1 MKLRSGVLSLLAAAA
16 VLAAPPARAAVKP
29 HGLFTDGAV
38 LQQGMQVPVWGA
50 ANSGERV
57 TVTFQN
63 QKVATTAQDGRWM
76 VRLKPLKP
84 GGPFTLTIAGENT
97 VEIKNVLVGEV
108 YVCSGQSNMEWSLEA
123 SANGPEAMAQSADPM
138 LHLIMIP
145 HATSETPLHEVT
157 ARWNEC
163 GPETA
168 RRFSA
173 VGYFFG
179 RDLRRAL
186 KVPVGLIES
195 SWGGTVAE
203 AWTSR
208 PMLESIPSLGSILT
222 GYTAAKRR
230 YPFALMDY
238 QQTLE
243 KHRLAVEQ
251 AKSEGR
257 QPPAAPP
264 APPDPA
270 NPGNPN
276 RPSVL
281 YNAMIS
287 PLLPYGIRGAIWYQ
301 GESNAGRS
309 YQYQTLFPAMI
320 SDWRRSWGQGDF
332 PFLFVQLA
340 PFMAIQKEPS
350 ESGWAELREAQ
361 RVTTLTLPNTAMA
374 VITDVGDEKDIHPR
388 KKEPVG
394 SRLALAACALANG
407 KRKIVYS
414 GPTYESMKVNGDR
427 VVLRFRNVGGGLT
440 AKDGA
445 LTGFT
450 IAGPDRKWVNAKAE
464 IQGDRV
470 IVSSPEVAHPIAVR
484 YGWANYP
491 VVNLY
496 NKEGLPASPF
506 RTDDFQMT
514 TMGK

>member
-1 MKLRSGVLSLLAAAA
+1 MKLRSGILALLAGLA
-16 VLAAPPARAAVKP
+16 VLTGPAARAAVKP

-38 LQQGMQVPVWGA
+38 LQQEMRVPVWGT

-63 QKVATTAQDGRWM
+63 QKVSTTARDGAWM
-76 VRLKPLKP
+76 IRLKPLKP
-84 GGPFTLTIAGENT
+84 GGPFTMTVAGENT
-97 VEIKNVLVGEV
+97 IEIKNVLVGEV
-108 YVCSGQSNMEWSLEA
+108 YVCSGQSNMEWSLAA
-123 SANGPEAMAQSADPM
+123 SANGQEAVAQSADSM

-157 ARWNEC
+157 ARWSEC
-163 GPETA
+163 GPQTVGG
-168 RRFSA
+168 FSA

-208 PMLESIPSLGSILT
+208 ATLESIPSLSSLLT
-222 GYTAAKRR
+222 DYTVAKRR
-230 YPFALMDY
+230 YPFSLMEY
-238 QQTLE
+238 QQAAE

-251 AKSEGR
+251 ARTEGR

-264 APPDPA
+264 APADPA
-270 NPGNPN
+270 SPRNPN

-281 YNAMIS
+281 YNAMIV

-301 GESNAGRS
+301 GESNAGRA

-320 SDWRRSWGQGDF
+320 SDWRQSWGQGDF

-340 PFMAIQKEPS
+340 PFMAIQNEPA
-350 ESGWAELREAQ
+350 ESAWAELREAQ
-361 RVTTLTLPNTAMA
+361 RLTTHTLPNTAMA

-394 SRLALAACALANG
+394 SRLALAALAIANRE
-407 KRKIVYS
+407 KLVYS
-414 GPTYESMKVNGDR
+414 GPTYESMKIDGDR
-427 VVLRFRNVGGGLT
+427 AVLKFRNVGGGLV

-450 IAGPDRKWVNAKAE
+450 IAGADRKWVSAKAE
-464 IQGDRV
+464 IRGDRIV
-470 IVSSPEVAHPIAVR
+470 VSSPQVPHPVAVR

-491 VVNLY
+491 VINLY

-506 RTDDFQMT
+506 RTDDFLLT
-514 TMGK
+514 TAGR